1 VDRVSFASRL
11 ARELARAPVPAPLG
25 SSAPRALRI
34 AVGDPQAPL
43 ETFFGVLDA
52 HGLLAPDG
60 RLSPDVALYSMG
72 DHFDWGAVAE
82 ADQAGADGLA
92 LLAWLASHPPDQ
104 VHLVLGNH
112 DLARVGEMA
121 SFDDATF
128 REARAL
134 AARAYATHD
143 AVAEEALL
151 RRFPALPSAEVAARD
166 FASFSVAQRELVALL
181 LASKRFRLAF
191 AVAPDVL
198 LTHAGVTTGNFARAE
213 AADARAIAAALNRRL
228 DEAIAAWKGG
238 PFAIPGLHEPGNAAS
253 GEGGGILYH
262 RPTSAPITPA
272 NANRRFDPRQL
283 PRGITQVVGHIGD
296 EKCRALMPAW
306 SVGEPADGALRTLVT
321 NGDQV
326 RYATGVH
333 PAERDEARI
342 VFTDGTM
349 RRTGAGAYEVLDLDA
364 MSPFVPR
371 SVGPRPAP

>member
-1 VDRVSFASRL
+1 VL
-11 ARELARAPVPAPLG
+11 APLA
-25 SSAPRALRI
+25 SHPPRALRI

-43 ETFFGVLDA
+43 ATFFGVLDA

-72 DHFDWGAVAE
+72 DHFDWGAATD

-121 SFDDATF
+121 GFDDATF
-128 REARAL
+128 RAARTL
-134 AARAYATHD
+134 AASAYAARD
-143 AVAEEALL
+143 AAAEAELL

-166 FASFSVAQRELVALL
+166 FASFTVAQRELVIALL
-181 LASKRFRLAF
+181 RAKRFRLAF
-191 AVAPDVL
+191 ALNRDVL
-198 LTHAGVTTGNFARAE
+198 LTHAGVTTQNL
-213 AADARAIAAALNRRL
+213 AADETGSAQAIAAALDRRL
-228 DEAIAAWKGG
+228 DEAVAAWTGG
-238 PFAIPGLHEPGNAAS
+238 PFAIPGLHEPGNAAR

-272 NANRRFDPRQL
+272 NASRRFDPRKL
-283 PRGITQVVGHIGD
+283 PPGITQVVGHIGD

-306 SVGEPADGALRTLVT
+306 CVDEPTDGALRTLLT

-326 RYATGVH
+326 RYASGVH
-333 PAERDEARI
+333 PAANGEVREARVI
-342 VFTDGTM
+342 FTDGTM
-349 RRTGAGAYEVLDLDA
+349 RRARAGAYDVLDLGA
-364 MSPFVPR
+364 MSPFAPR
-371 SVGPRPAP
+371 